1 MGRGRAL
8 AEFVKTTLVGGLII
22 VLPVSLGILLL
33 EQMIQSATTL
43 ALPFIQV
50 MPFLHDS
57 LAAHSRKAGVVALL
71 VVSFLSGLLART
83 KWASRVGAAFERK
96 VLNRIPL
103 YPLLRRLA
111 QRFTGEN
118 VRNEL
123 VPALL
128 ETVAGSHLLVF
139 IIEWHDD
146 GRATVLV
153 PTAPSV
159 VVGQIMIVDGGR
171 LSILDATM
179 PQILRSV
186 SRWGTGLRDMTTHKR

>member
-1 MGRGRAL
+1 MGRGRAIFAFL
-8 AEFVKTTLVGGLII
+8 KTTLIGGLVI

-33 EQMIQSATTL
+33 EQMIQSATTF
-43 ALPFIQV
+43 ALPFAQL
-50 MPFLHDS
+50 MPFVHDS
-57 LAAHSRKAGVVALL
+57 LATHSRIAGVVALL

-83 KWASRVGAAFERK
+83 QWAARAGAAVERT
-96 VLNRIPL
+96 VLNRMPL

-118 VRNEL
+118 ERNEL

-128 ETVAGSHLLVF
+128 ETVPGADLLVF
-139 IIEWHDD
+139 VIERHSDC
-146 GRATVLV
+146 RATVLV

-159 VVGQIMIVDGGR
+159 VVGQIMIVDGAR
-171 LSILDATM
+171 LRILDATM

-186 SRWGTGLRDMTTHKR
+186 ARWGTGLRDMTTHKT